1 MTLPYLCGGG
11 GALALPV
18 EEVGAEGQAAVA
30 GGGGEEGFALAQG
43 DEQEVGGVLSR
54 D

>member
-1 MTLPYLCGGG
+1 MTLPYLFGGS

-18 EEVGAEGQAAVA
+18 EEVGAEGQAVGA
-30 GGGGEEGFALAQG
+30 GGGGEEDFAFAQG
-43 DEQEVGGVLSR
+43 DEQQVGGVLSR